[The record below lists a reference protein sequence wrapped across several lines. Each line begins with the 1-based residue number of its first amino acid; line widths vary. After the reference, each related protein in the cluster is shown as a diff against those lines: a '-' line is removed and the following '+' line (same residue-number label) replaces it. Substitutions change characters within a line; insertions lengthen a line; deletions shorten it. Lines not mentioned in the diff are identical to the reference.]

1 MSGISLQV
9 LEHVADASVRALLLA
24 AIAWPASRLVR
35 GAAARHAIWFTL
47 LAAMLALP
55 FLSSLLPSL
64 RPEIV
69 ARYTPPLARFEL
81 SGSHAASPAPV
92 GAASHTG
99 HPPVPQSP
107 RWPVAL
113 ADVYAL
119 ATLFLLARFL
129 LGLRGSRRLL
139 RNSQPVGEARPR
151 HVLDNLAAAQSMPW
165 PLPQLRATHA
175 VTVPVTIG
183 AREPA
188 ILLPADWETWDDFKL
203 RAVLAHELA
212 HIRRH
217 DWLVTLAASLNRCVF
232 WFHPLAWWLERRL
245 SALAEQASDDA
256 ALRST
261 GDAPRYARAVLDF
274 AAAIQTGGRLTYG
287 LAMARTAKVSRR
299 IHRIL
304 ELTHPRPAVIRKRT
318 WLAILA
324 CALPLVYSAAALQ
337 VSQPAPQPAP
347 PRGIAQ
353 LLIEGNQLSAVEA
366 QQLEEHL
373 ARDTEDL
380 AARGKLI
387 SYYSAHAIP
396 HPRLEHIFWLIEHHP
411 ESEVT
416 IYSSQ
421 ARAESSPPDYELQK
435 PLWLQQV
442 TAHPTDAHVLANAGR
457 FLGQTDK
464 FAERDLLQRAH
475 QLEPLSPQWATLLAD
490 LFSRAIELSFRPS
503 VIPPVDRAFAEA
515 AKAELET
522 STDATLVGTI
532 GEFLAAGPPGGNPP
546 APAQRDFAEHLLNR
560 AQSLDASNPEW
571 SAALARVHE
580 NPPSSS
586 GGAQRFRVGSEVQ
599 QGNLI
604 QQPVPV
610 YPPLAKQA
618 HVQGLV
624 RFHLI
629 IGKDGHVSN
638 VTLISGH
645 PLLAPAAQDAVKRW
659 VYRPTLLNGDP
670 IEVATAADV
679 SFTLSE

>member
-1 MSGISLQV
+1 
-9 LEHVADASVRALLLA
+9 
-24 AIAWPASRLVR
+24 LVR
-35 GAAARHAIWFTL
+35 GAAARHAIWLTL

-81 SGSHAASPAPV
+81 SGSRPASPTPV

-107 RWPVAL
+107 RWPVAISG
-113 ADVYAL
+113 VYAL
-119 ATLFLLARFL
+119 ATLFLFARFL

-139 RNSQPVGEARPR
+139 RNSQPVREARPR
-151 HVLDNLAAAQSMPW
+151 HVLESLAAAQSMPW
-165 PLPQLRATHA
+165 PLPQLRATRSIA
-175 VTVPVTIG
+175 VPVTIG
-183 AREPA
+183 SHEPA
-188 ILLPADWETWDDFKL
+188 ILFPDNWETWDDFNL

-212 HIRRH
+212 HIRRR

-274 AAAIQTGGRLTYG
+274 AAALQTGGRLTYG
-287 LAMARTAKVSRR
+287 LAMARTAKVSHR

-304 ELTHPRPAVIRKRT
+304 ELSHPRPAVIRKRT

-347 PRGIAQ
+347 PHGIAQ
-353 LLIEGNQLSAVEA
+353 LLAEGSKLSAVEA

-373 ARDTEDL
+373 VRDPEDI

-411 ESEVT
+411 ESEIT
-416 IYSSQ
+416 IYASQ
-421 ARAESSPPDYELQK
+421 GRAESSPAEYELQK

-442 TAHPTDAHVLANAGR
+442 AAHPTDARVLANAGR

-464 FAERDLLQRAH
+464 FAERDLLQRAR
-475 QLEPLSPQWATLLAD
+475 QLEPSNPQWATHLAD

-503 VIPPVDRAFAEA
+503 VPPVDPAFAEA
-515 AKAELET
+515 AKAELGT
-522 STDATLVGTI
+522 STDTTLVGTI

-560 AQSLDASNPEW
+560 AQSLDTSNPEW
-571 SAALARVHE
+571 SAALARLHTASE
-580 NPPSSS
+580 NPAESATVSS
-586 GGAQRFRVGSEVQ
+586 GGAQRIRVGSEVQ

-618 HVQGLV
+618 RIQGLV

-645 PLLAPAAQDAVKRW
+645 PLLAAAAQDAVKRW

-679 SFTLSE
+679 SFTLIE

>member
-1 MSGISLQV
+1 
-9 LEHVADASVRALLLA
+9 
-24 AIAWPASRLVR
+24 
-35 GAAARHAIWFTL
+35 
-47 LAAMLALP
+47 
-55 FLSSLLPSL
+55 
-64 RPEIV
+64 
-69 ARYTPPLARFEL
+69 
-81 SGSHAASPAPV
+81 
-92 GAASHTG
+92 
-99 HPPVPQSP
+99 
-107 RWPVAL
+107 
-113 ADVYAL
+113 
-119 ATLFLLARFL
+119 
-129 LGLRGSRRLL
+129 
-139 RNSQPVGEARPR
+139 
-151 HVLDNLAAAQSMPW
+151 MPW
-165 PLPQLRATHA
+165 PLPQLRATRSIA
-175 VTVPVTIG
+175 VPVTIG

-212 HIRRH
+212 HIRRR

-274 AAAIQTGGRLTYG
+274 AAALQTGGRLTYG
-287 LAMARTAKVSRR
+287 LAMARTAKVSHR

-347 PRGIAQ
+347 PHGIAQ

-373 ARDTEDL
+373 VRDPEDL

-464 FAERDLLQRAH
+464 FAERDLLQRAR
-475 QLEPLSPQWATLLAD
+475 QLEPLSPQWATRLAD

-503 VIPPVDRAFAEA
+503 VVPPVDPAFAEA
-515 AKAELET
+515 AKAELES

-546 APAQRDFAEHLLNR
+546 APAQRDFAEYLLNR

-586 GGAQRFRVGSEVQ
+586 GGAQRIRVGSEVQ

-629 IGKDGHVSN
+629 IGKDGQVSN

-645 PLLAPAAQDAVKRW
+645 PLLAGAAQEAVKRW

-679 SFTLSE
+679 SFTLIE